1 MTERRYVSKL
11 SVDDA
16 YYFMVGFETLT
27 KAEKNIVIYFIEHD
41 YEFKG
46 TYTNLAK
53 DMGKDETYIAEI
65 NKACRRLSDKNLL
78 EISEPL
84 AWYYRHINLNKNWI
98 DKLIAIGKDHANV
111 Q

>member
-1 MTERRYVSKL
+1 MAERRYVSKL

-84 AWYYRHINLNKNWI
+84 AWYYRHINLNKHWI